1 MKIQSCLFLTITTK
15 FEKRALK
22 TKKISYRGK
31 KGASGKWF
39 KESVGSS

>member
-22 TKKISYRGK
+22 TKKMDRGK

>member
-22 TKKISYRGK
+22 IEKSYRGK

-39 KESVGSS
+39 EESIGSS